1 MVIAKKFCYERF
13 SVPNFKQRNINNC
26 ILTYFTK
33 IIQVLLLAMLSLIF
47 INETY
52 TKYTTELTGSSNDTI
67 AKWAWTIN
75 NNSVSKDD
83 TEFTFDLFKTIKDT
97 DGGTEADV
105 TTQKI
110 APGTKGSFS
119 IEVTNASDVNAEYS
133 LTLTET
139 KATAVSSANI
149 EYSIVGTDEATDWT
163 NDIGTFNFTNT
174 SLAIGASNEVVLYW
188 RWAFYDDANQDKADT
203 LVGFAAAGATDDADK
218 STTIKADLNFTQVD

>member
-1 MVIAKKFCYERF
+1 MNRK
-13 SVPNFKQRNINNC
+13 NNNS
-26 ILTYFTK
+26 LKTFA
-33 IIQVLLLAMLSLIF
+33 LLLLIVMLALIL
-47 INETY
+47 IASTY
-52 TKYTTELTGSSNDTI
+52 AKYTTKLTGSSDTTI

-75 NNSVSKDD
+75 NNDVSKDD

-163 NDIGTFNFTNT
+163 NDIGTFNLTDT
-174 SLAIGASNEVVLYW
+174 SLNMNASKTLTLYW

-218 STTIKADLNFTQVD
+218 SITIKADLNFTQVD

>member
-1 MVIAKKFCYERF
+1 MNRK
-13 SVPNFKQRNINNC
+13 NNNS
-26 ILTYFTK
+26 LKTFA
-33 IIQVLLLAMLSLIF
+33 LLLLIVMLALIL
-47 INETY
+47 IASTY
-52 TKYTTELTGSSNDTI
+52 AKYTTKLTGSSDTTI

-75 NNSVSKDD
+75 NNDVSKDD

-203 LVGFAAAGATDDADK
+203 LVGFAAAGATDNEDK
-218 STTIKADLNFTQVD
+218 SITIKADLNFTQVD

>member
-1 MVIAKKFCYERF
+1 MNRK
-13 SVPNFKQRNINNC
+13 NNNS
-26 ILTYFTK
+26 LKTFA
-33 IIQVLLLAMLSLIF
+33 LLLLIVMLALIL
-47 INETY
+47 IASTY
-52 TKYTTELTGSSNDTI
+52 AKYTTKLTGSSDTTI

-75 NNSVSKDD
+75 NNDVSKDD

-163 NDIGTFNFTNT
+163 DDIETFNLTDT
-174 SLAIGASNEVVLYW
+174 SLNMNASKTVTLYW
-188 RWAFYDDANQDKADT
+188 RWAYSTTESQDTADT
-203 LVGFAAAGATDDADK
+203 AVGFAVAGATSESDK
-218 STTIKADLNFTQVD
+218 SITVKAILNFTQID

>member
-1 MVIAKKFCYERF
+1 MNRK
-13 SVPNFKQRNINNC
+13 NNNS
-26 ILTYFTK
+26 LKTFA
-33 IIQVLLLAMLSLIF
+33 LLLLIVMLALIL
-47 INETY
+47 IASTY
-52 TKYTTELTGSSNDTI
+52 AKYTTKLTGSSDTTI

-75 NNSVSKDD
+75 NNDVSKDD

-149 EYSIVGTDEATDWT
+149 EYSIVGTDEAKDWT

-218 STTIKADLNFTQVD
+218 SITIKADLNFTQVD

>member
-1 MVIAKKFCYERF
+1 MNRKNNNTLKTF
-13 SVPNFKQRNINNC
+13 S
-26 ILTYFTK
+26 
-33 IIQVLLLAMLSLIF
+33 LLLLIV
-47 INETY
+47 ILALILIASTY
-52 TKYTTELTGSSNDTI
+52 AKYTTKLTGSSDTTI

-75 NNSVSKDD
+75 NNDVSKDD

-174 SLAIGASNEVVLYW
+174 RLAIGASNEVVLYW

-218 STTIKADLNFTQVD
+218 SITIKADLNFTQVD

>member
-1 MVIAKKFCYERF
+1 MNRK
-13 SVPNFKQRNINNC
+13 NNSS
-26 ILTYFTK
+26 LKTFA
-33 IIQVLLLAMLSLIF
+33 LLLLIVMLALIL
-47 INETY
+47 IASTY
-52 TKYTTELTGSSNDTI
+52 AKYTTKLTGSSDTTI

-75 NNSVSKDD
+75 NNAVSKDD

-218 STTIKADLNFTQVD
+218 SITIKADLNFTQVD

>member
-1 MVIAKKFCYERF
+1 MNRK
-13 SVPNFKQRNINNC
+13 NNNS
-26 ILTYFTK
+26 LKAFA
-33 IIQVLLLAMLSLIF
+33 LLLLIVMLALIL
-47 INETY
+47 IASTY
-52 TKYTTELTGSSNDTI
+52 AKYTTKLTGSSDTTI

-75 NNSVSKDD
+75 NNDVSEDD

-174 SLAIGASNEVVLYW
+174 RLAIGASNEVVLYW

-203 LVGFAAAGATDDADK
+203 LVGFAAAGKTDDADK
-218 STTIKADLNFTQVD
+218 SITIKADLNFTQVD

>member
-1 MVIAKKFCYERF
+1 MNRK
-13 SVPNFKQRNINNC
+13 NNNS
-26 ILTYFTK
+26 LKTFA
-33 IIQVLLLAMLSLIF
+33 LLLLIVMLALIL
-47 INETY
+47 IASTY
-52 TKYTTELTGSSNDTI
+52 AKYTTKLTGSSDTTI

-75 NNSVSKDD
+75 NNDVSKDD

-218 STTIKADLNFTQVD
+218 SITIKADLNFTQVD

>member
-1 MVIAKKFCYERF
+1 MLALILIA
-13 SVPNFKQRNINNC
+13 S
-26 ILTYFTK
+26 TY
-33 IIQVLLLAMLSLIF
+33 A
-47 INETY
+47 
-52 TKYTTELTGSSNDTI
+52 KYTTKLTGSSDTTI

-75 NNSVSKDD
+75 NNDVSKDD

-163 NDIGTFNFTNT
+163 NDIGTFNLTDT
-174 SLAIGASNEVVLYW
+174 SLNMNASKTVTLYW
-188 RWAFYDDANQDKADT
+188 RWAYSTTESQDTADT
-203 LVGFAAAGATDDADK
+203 AVGFAVAGATSESDK
-218 STTIKADLNFTQVD
+218 SITVKAILNFTQID

>member
-1 MVIAKKFCYERF
+1 MNRK
-13 SVPNFKQRNINNC
+13 NNNS
-26 ILTYFTK
+26 LKAFA
-33 IIQVLLLAMLSLIF
+33 LLLLIVMLALIL
-47 INETY
+47 IASTY
-52 TKYTTELTGSSNDTI
+52 AKYTTKLTGSSDTTI

-75 NNSVSKDD
+75 NNDVSKDD

-174 SLAIGASNEVVLYW
+174 RLAIGASNEVVLYW

-203 LVGFAAAGATDDADK
+203 LVGFAAAGKTDDADK
-218 STTIKADLNFTQVD
+218 SITIKADLNFTQVD

>member
-1 MVIAKKFCYERF
+1 MNRK
-13 SVPNFKQRNINNC
+13 NNNS
-26 ILTYFTK
+26 LKTFA
-33 IIQVLLLAMLSLIF
+33 LLLLIVMLALIL
-47 INETY
+47 IASTY
-52 TKYTTELTGSSNDTI
+52 AKYTTKLTGSSDTTI

-75 NNSVSKDD
+75 DNDVSKDD

-133 LTLTET
+133 LTLKET

-163 NDIGTFNFTNT
+163 NDIGTFNLTDT
-174 SLAIGASNEVVLYW
+174 SLNMNASKTVTLYW
-188 RWAFYDDANQDKADT
+188 RWAYSTTESQDTADT
-203 LVGFAAAGATDDADK
+203 AVGFAVAGATSESDK
-218 STTIKADLNFTQVD
+218 SITVKAILNFTQID

>member
-1 MVIAKKFCYERF
+1 MNRK
-13 SVPNFKQRNINNC
+13 NNNS
-26 ILTYFTK
+26 LKTFA
-33 IIQVLLLAMLSLIF
+33 LLLLIVMLALIL
-47 INETY
+47 IASTY
-52 TKYTTELTGSSNDTI
+52 AKYTTKLTGSSDTTI

-75 NNSVSKDD
+75 NNDVSKDD

-119 IEVTNASDVNAEYS
+119 IEVTNASDVNAEYR

-174 SLAIGASNEVVLYW
+174 RLAIGASNEVVLYW

-218 STTIKADLNFTQVD
+218 SITIKADLNFTQVD

>member
-1 MVIAKKFCYERF
+1 MNRK
-13 SVPNFKQRNINNC
+13 NNNS
-26 ILTYFTK
+26 LKTFA
-33 IIQVLLLAMLSLIF
+33 LLLLIVMLALIL
-47 INETY
+47 IASTY
-52 TKYTTELTGSSNDTI
+52 AKYTTKLTGSSDTTI

-75 NNSVSKDD
+75 NNDVSEDD

-174 SLAIGASNEVVLYW
+174 RLAIGASNEVVLYW

-218 STTIKADLNFTQVD
+218 SITIKADLNFTQVD

>member
-1 MVIAKKFCYERF
+1 MNRK
-13 SVPNFKQRNINNC
+13 NNNS
-26 ILTYFTK
+26 LKTFA
-33 IIQVLLLAMLSLIF
+33 LLLLIVMLALIL
-47 INETY
+47 IASTY
-52 TKYTTELTGSSNDTI
+52 AKNTTKLTGSSDTTI

-75 NNSVSKDD
+75 NNDVSEDD

-174 SLAIGASNEVVLYW
+174 RLAIGASNEVVLYW

-203 LVGFAAAGATDDADK
+203 LVGFAAAGKTDDADK
-218 STTIKADLNFTQVD
+218 SITIKADLNFTQVD

>member
-1 MVIAKKFCYERF
+1 MVIAKRFCYERF

-174 SLAIGASNEVVLYW
+174 RLAIGASNEVVLYW

-218 STTIKADLNFTQVD
+218 SITIKADLNFTQVD

>member
-1 MVIAKKFCYERF
+1 MNRK
-13 SVPNFKQRNINNC
+13 NNNS
-26 ILTYFTK
+26 LKTFA
-33 IIQVLLLAMLSLIF
+33 LLLLIVMLALIL
-47 INETY
+47 IASTY
-52 TKYTTELTGSSNDTI
+52 AKYTTKLTGSSDTTI

-75 NNSVSKDD
+75 NNDVSKDD

-149 EYSIVGTDEATDWT
+149 EYSIVGTDEASDWT

-174 SLAIGASNEVVLYW
+174 RLAIGASNEVVLYW

-218 STTIKADLNFTQVD
+218 SITIKADLNFTQVD

>member
-1 MVIAKKFCYERF
+1 MNRK
-13 SVPNFKQRNINNC
+13 NNNS
-26 ILTYFTK
+26 LKTFA
-33 IIQVLLLAMLSLIF
+33 LLLLIVMLALIL
-47 INETY
+47 IASTY
-52 TKYTTELTGSSNDTI
+52 AKYTTKLTGSSDTTI

-75 NNSVSKDD
+75 NNYVSEDD

-174 SLAIGASNEVVLYW
+174 RLAIGASNEVVLYW

-203 LVGFAAAGATDDADK
+203 LVGFAAAGKTDDADK
-218 STTIKADLNFTQVD
+218 SITIKADLNFTQVD

>member
-1 MVIAKKFCYERF
+1 MNRK
-13 SVPNFKQRNINNC
+13 NNNS
-26 ILTYFTK
+26 LKTFA
-33 IIQVLLLAMLSLIF
+33 LLLLIVMLALIL
-47 INETY
+47 IASTY
-52 TKYTTELTGSSNDTI
+52 AKYTTKLTGSSDTTI

-75 NNSVSKDD
+75 NNDVSKDD

-149 EYSIVGTDEATDWT
+149 EYSIIGTDEATDWT
-163 NDIGTFNFTNT
+163 DDIETFNLTDT
-174 SLAIGASNEVVLYW
+174 SLNMNASKTVTLYW
-188 RWAFYDDANQDKADT
+188 RWAYSTTESQDTADTAVGFLAANSASDANK
-203 LVGFAAAGATDDADK
+203 
-218 STTIKADLNFTQVD
+218 TITIEAKLNFTQVD

>member
-1 MVIAKKFCYERF
+1 MNRK
-13 SVPNFKQRNINNC
+13 NNNS
-26 ILTYFTK
+26 LKTFA
-33 IIQVLLLAMLSLIF
+33 LLLLIVMLALIL
-47 INETY
+47 IASTY
-52 TKYTTELTGSSNDTI
+52 AKYTTKLTGSSDTTI

-75 NNSVSKDD
+75 DNDVSKDD

-174 SLAIGASNEVVLYW
+174 RLAIGASNEVVLYW

-218 STTIKADLNFTQVD
+218 SITIKADLNFTQVD

>member
-1 MVIAKKFCYERF
+1 MNRK
-13 SVPNFKQRNINNC
+13 NNNS
-26 ILTYFTK
+26 LKTFA
-33 IIQVLLLAMLSLIF
+33 LLLLIVMLALIL
-47 INETY
+47 IASTY
-52 TKYTTELTGSSNDTI
+52 AKYTTKLTGSSDTTI

-75 NNSVSKDD
+75 NNDVSKDD

-105 TTQKI
+105 TTKKI

-149 EYSIVGTDEATDWT
+149 EYSIVGTDEAKDWT

-203 LVGFAAAGATDDADK
+203 LVGFAAAGATDGADK
-218 STTIKADLNFTQVD
+218 SITIKADLNFTQVD

>member
-1 MVIAKKFCYERF
+1 MNRK
-13 SVPNFKQRNINNC
+13 NNNS
-26 ILTYFTK
+26 LKTFA
-33 IIQVLLLAMLSLIF
+33 LLLLIVMLALIL
-47 INETY
+47 IASTY
-52 TKYTTELTGSSNDTI
+52 AKYTTKLTGSSDTTI

-75 NNSVSKDD
+75 NNDVSEDD

-174 SLAIGASNEVVLYW
+174 RLAIGASNEVVLYW

-203 LVGFAAAGATDDADK
+203 LVGFAAAGKTDDADK
-218 STTIKADLNFTQVD
+218 SITIKADLNFTQVD

>member
-1 MVIAKKFCYERF
+1 MNRK
-13 SVPNFKQRNINNC
+13 NNNS
-26 ILTYFTK
+26 LKTFA
-33 IIQVLLLAMLSLIF
+33 LLLLIVMLALIL
-47 INETY
+47 IASTY
-52 TKYTTELTGSSNDTI
+52 AKYTTKLTGSSDTTI

-75 NNSVSKDD
+75 NNDVSKDD

-174 SLAIGASNEVVLYW
+174 RLAIGASNEVVLYW

-218 STTIKADLNFTQVD
+218 SITIKADLNFTQVD

>member
-1 MVIAKKFCYERF
+1 MNRK
-13 SVPNFKQRNINNC
+13 NNNS
-26 ILTYFTK
+26 LKTFA
-33 IIQVLLLAMLSLIF
+33 LLLLIVMLALIL
-47 INETY
+47 IASTY
-52 TKYTTELTGSSNDTI
+52 AKYTTKLTGSSDTTI

-75 NNSVSKDD
+75 NNDVSKDD

-203 LVGFAAAGATDDADK
+203 LVGFAAAGATDDKDK
-218 STTIKADLNFTQVD
+218 SITIKADLNFTQVD

>member
-1 MVIAKKFCYERF
+1 MNRK
-13 SVPNFKQRNINNC
+13 NNHS
-26 ILTYFTK
+26 LKTFA
-33 IIQVLLLAMLSLIF
+33 LLLLIVMLALIL
-47 INETY
+47 IASTY
-52 TKYTTELTGSSNDTI
+52 AKYTTKLTGSSDTTI

-75 NNSVSKDD
+75 NNDVSKDD

-97 DGGTEADV
+97 DGGKEADV

-133 LTLTET
+133 LTLTAT
-139 KATAVSSANI
+139 KATAVSNANI
-149 EYSIVGTDEATDWT
+149 EYSIVGTDEAKDWT
-163 NDIGTFNFTNT
+163 ADISTFNLNKT

-218 STTIKADLNFTQVD
+218 SITVKADLNFTQVD

>member
-1 MVIAKKFCYERF
+1 MNRK
-13 SVPNFKQRNINNC
+13 NNNS
-26 ILTYFTK
+26 LKTFA
-33 IIQVLLLAMLSLIF
+33 LLLLIVMLALIL
-47 INETY
+47 IASTY
-52 TKYTTELTGSSNDTI
+52 AKYTTKLTGSSDTTI

-75 NNSVSKDD
+75 NNDVSKDD

-149 EYSIVGTDEATDWT
+149 EYSIAGTDEATDWT

-174 SLAIGASNEVVLYW
+174 RLAIGASNEVVLYW

-203 LVGFAAAGATDDADK
+203 LVGFAAAGATGNEDK
-218 STTIKADLNFTQVD
+218 SITIKADLNFTQVD

>member
-1 MVIAKKFCYERF
+1 MNRK
-13 SVPNFKQRNINNC
+13 NNNS
-26 ILTYFTK
+26 LKTFA
-33 IIQVLLLAMLSLIF
+33 LLLLIVMLALIL
-47 INETY
+47 IASTY
-52 TKYTTELTGSSNDTI
+52 AKYTTKLTGSSDTTI

-75 NNSVSKDD
+75 SNNVSADD
-83 TEFTFDLFKTIKDT
+83 TEFTFDLFDTINDS
-97 DGGTEADV
+97 DGGNEADV
-105 TTQKI
+105 RAQRI

-119 IEVTNASDVNAEYS
+119 IAVTNASDVNAEYS

-139 KATAVSSANI
+139 KATAVSNANI

-174 SLAIGASNEVVLYW
+174 SLAIGASNEVILYW

-218 STTIKADLNFTQVD
+218 SITIKADLNFTQVD

>member
-1 MVIAKKFCYERF
+1 MNRK
-13 SVPNFKQRNINNC
+13 NNNS
-26 ILTYFTK
+26 LKTFA
-33 IIQVLLLAMLSLIF
+33 LLLLIVMLALIL
-47 INETY
+47 IASTY
-52 TKYTTELTGSSNDTI
+52 AKYTTKLTGSSDTTI

-75 NNSVSKDD
+75 NNDVSKDD

-163 NDIGTFNFTNT
+163 ADISTFNLNKT
-174 SLAIGASNEVVLYW
+174 SLAMDASKEVVLYW

-218 STTIKADLNFTQVD
+218 SITIKADLNFTQVD

>member
-1 MVIAKKFCYERF
+1 MNRK
-13 SVPNFKQRNINNC
+13 NNNS
-26 ILTYFTK
+26 LKTFA
-33 IIQVLLLAMLSLIF
+33 LLLLIVMLALIL
-47 INETY
+47 IASTY
-52 TKYTTELTGSSNDTI
+52 AKYTTKLTGSSDTTI

-218 STTIKADLNFTQVD
+218 SITIKADLNFTQVD

>member
-1 MVIAKKFCYERF
+1 MNRK
-13 SVPNFKQRNINNC
+13 NNNS
-26 ILTYFTK
+26 LKTFA
-33 IIQVLLLAMLSLIF
+33 LLLLIVMLALIL
-47 INETY
+47 IASTY
-52 TKYTTELTGSSNDTI
+52 AKYTTKLTGSSDTTI

-75 NNSVSKDD
+75 NNDVSKDD

-203 LVGFAAAGATDDADK
+203 LVGFAAAGATGNEDK
-218 STTIKADLNFTQVD
+218 SITIKADLNFTQVD

>member
-1 MVIAKKFCYERF
+1 MNRK
-13 SVPNFKQRNINNC
+13 NNNS
-26 ILTYFTK
+26 LKTFA
-33 IIQVLLLAMLSLIF
+33 LLLLIVMLALIL
-47 INETY
+47 IASTY
-52 TKYTTELTGSSNDTI
+52 AKYTTKLTGSSDTTI

-75 NNSVSKDD
+75 NNDVSKDD

-174 SLAIGASNEVVLYW
+174 RLAIGASNEVVLYW

-203 LVGFAAAGATDDADK
+203 LVGFAAAGVTDDADK
-218 STTIKADLNFTQVD
+218 SITIKADLNFTQVD

>member
-1 MVIAKKFCYERF
+1 MVIAKRFCYERF

-174 SLAIGASNEVVLYW
+174 RLAIGASNEVVLYW

-203 LVGFAAAGATDDADK
+203 LVGFAAAGKTDDADK
-218 STTIKADLNFTQVD
+218 SITIKADLNFTQVD